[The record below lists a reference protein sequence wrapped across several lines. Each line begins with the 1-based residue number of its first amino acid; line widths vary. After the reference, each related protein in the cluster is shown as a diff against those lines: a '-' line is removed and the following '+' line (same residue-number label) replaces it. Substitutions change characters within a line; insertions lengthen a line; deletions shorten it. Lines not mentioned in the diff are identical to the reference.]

1 MCNLRFD
8 NGSWK
13 QFIDLNHW
21 FMVHSRFVL
30 FDKVSFYYKK
40 KTTIG
45 IQGLY
50 ESVDLIMFGNI
61 QFLTEK

>member
-1 MCNLRFD
+1 
-8 NGSWK
+8 
-13 QFIDLNHW
+13 
-21 FMVHSRFVL
+21 MVHSRFVL